1 MKATIESPGMRLG
14 FRATILADDG
24 SVMDTA
30 FFPAFTGGDWS
41 RVNAAVDAAYAA
53 AKAWVALW
61 GLN

>member
-14 FRATILADDG
+14 FRATIFHDDG
-24 SVMDTA
+24 SELESA
-30 FFPAFTGGDWS
+30 FFPAFGAGWNEI
-41 RVNAAVDAAYAA
+41 NASADAAYAA